1 MNAALPSSHLC
12 RCAVLLA
19 LSAGSLLA
27 NGCASSGGSVPTPRA
42 APQPLR
48 TVAVLPLTGGTGM
61 EGLGFALAEILS
73 RDLALVPRVRV
84 VERAR
89 LDAVLKELGLATS
102 GRVVPQSVPRAGQM
116 VGAERLL
123 SGDVNRS
130 GTGAT
135 VDVSLLDVQTGTTQP
150 VFSERMELNGIID
163 AQERLAERA
172 FQRLG
177 IELSPAERE
186 RLAKRPTRRVD
197 ALIAFGNGRRADA
210 MGNPQ
215 QARQFYAQ
223 AVRLDPNFQEASD
236 ALSPVTAPVVAMT
249 PTSDPVATP
258 SRPVTRQPFDRLLD
272 ELILGVTD
280 RVVRSVAPPALCPPT
295 CPALS
300 SASGTIVVRIRP

>member
-1 MNAALPSSHLC
+1 
-12 RCAVLLA
+12 
-19 LSAGSLLA
+19 
-27 NGCASSGGSVPTPRA
+27 
-42 APQPLR
+42 
-48 TVAVLPLTGGTGM
+48 M

-116 VGAERLL
+116 VGAQRLL
-123 SGDVNRS
+123 SGDVNPV
-130 GTGAT
+130 GNGAL
-135 VDVSLLDVQTGTTQP
+135 VDVSLLDVQTGTTER
-150 VFSERMELNGIID
+150 VFSERLELNGIID

-177 IELSPAERE
+177 IELSPAERV
-186 RLAKRPTRRVD
+186 RLAKRPTRQLD

-210 MGNPQ
+210 LGNPQ

-223 AVRLDPNFQEASD
+223 AVRLDPNFQEATD
-236 ALSPVTAPVVAMT
+236 ALSPVTAPVVATT
-249 PTSDPVATP
+249 PTTDPVATP
-258 SRPVTRQPFDRLLD
+258 SRPVSRQPFDRLLD